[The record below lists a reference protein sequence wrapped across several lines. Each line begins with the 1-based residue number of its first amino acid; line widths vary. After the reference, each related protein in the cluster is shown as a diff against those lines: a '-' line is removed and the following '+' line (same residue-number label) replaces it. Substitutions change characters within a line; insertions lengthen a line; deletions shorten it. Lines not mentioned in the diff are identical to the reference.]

1 MENIWIVW
9 AITSLVS
16 LLYGLNLIFGLGWA
30 MFIIDLLTQNVTSD
44 YANDQRRHPPTKDGR
59 LQQRG
64 VLFVIFGII
73 TAVIAIKSL

>member
-9 AITSLVS
+9 TITSLIS
-16 LLYGLNLIFGLGWA
+16 FLYGLNLMFGLGWA

-44 YANDQRRHPPTKDGR
+44 YANDQLRHPPSKDGR

-64 VLFVIFGII
+64 IVFVIFGII
-73 TAVIAIKSL
+73 TAVIAINSL